1 MPRRILEG
9 EVVSDK
15 MHKTITVRVTRR
27 YMHPVYKKYLRKSDK
42 FAAHDENNHYKVGDK
57 VQIIECRP
65 ISKNKRWLAI
75 VNGVTELPAPN
86 KKFSTPDAGKQA
98 TKKAPVKGE
107 KTEKAGAKKPAA
119 KSAKGKKA

>member
-42 FAAHDENNHYKVGDK
+42 FAATG
-57 VQIIECRP
+57 
-65 ISKNKRWLAI
+65 
-75 VNGVTELPAPN
+75 
-86 KKFSTPDAGKQA
+86 
-98 TKKAPVKGE
+98 
-107 KTEKAGAKKPAA
+107 
-119 KSAKGKKA
+119 